1 MPNCAGVR
9 MPNNAYPSL
18 PNYYDHS
25 LPNNEGYRCLANRRN
40 ILYTQLVN
48 I

>member
-1 MPNCAGVR
+1 MPNYAGVR
-9 MPNNAYPSL
+9 MPNNAHPSL

-25 LPNNEGYRCLANRRN
+25 LPNNEGYRCSANRRN